1 MDFPQKKPTSF
12 DNMRRVRYHGH
23 ARRPGGTGGTVIGL
37 TPNDRSGGARAALAV
52 SSFPRGY
59 DSGGGGA
66 DVEKEAVESSAYRD
80 LRGDD
85 SDLTYHK
92 SVLTARWHEQSALGN

>member
-1 MDFPQKKPTSF
+1 
-12 DNMRRVRYHGH
+12 MRYVRYNGH
-23 ARRPGGTGGTVIGL
+23 ARQSGGTVIGL
-37 TPNDRSGGARAALAV
+37 TPNDRSGGARAALALLHMAV

>member
-1 MDFPQKKPTSF
+1 
-12 DNMRRVRYHGH
+12 MRRVRYHGH

>member
-1 MDFPQKKPTSF
+1 M
-12 DNMRRVRYHGH
+12 
-23 ARRPGGTGGTVIGL
+23 
-37 TPNDRSGGARAALAV
+37 
-52 SSFPRGY
+52 
-59 DSGGGGA
+59 
-66 DVEKEAVESSAYRD
+66 EKEAVESSAYRD

>member
-1 MDFPQKKPTSF
+1 
-12 DNMRRVRYHGH
+12 MRRVRYNGH
-23 ARRPGGTGGTVIGL
+23 ARQSGGTGGTVIGL
-37 TPNDRSGGARAALAV
+37 TPNDRSGGARAALALLHMAV

-66 DVEKEAVESSAYRD
+66 DVEKEAVKSSAYRD

-92 SVLTARWHEQSALGN
+92 RVLTSRLVPSQSANHC

>member
-1 MDFPQKKPTSF
+1 M
-12 DNMRRVRYHGH
+12 RVR
-23 ARRPGGTGGTVIGL
+23 RRTRRLGAVTYGGQPI
-37 TPNDRSGGARAALAV
+37 
-52 SSFPRGY
+52 SSRF

-85 SDLTYHK
+85 SDFTYHK